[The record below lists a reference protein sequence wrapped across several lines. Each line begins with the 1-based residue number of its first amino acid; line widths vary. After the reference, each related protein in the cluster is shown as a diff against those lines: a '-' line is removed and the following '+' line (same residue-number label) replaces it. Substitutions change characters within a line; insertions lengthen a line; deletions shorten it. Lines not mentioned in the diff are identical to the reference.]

1 MHSGNQILA
10 DSKVA
15 GITLHTLH
23 KLFLSGGRRS
33 SGADSLLWF
42 FGLLTDSVY
51 VISLAVG

>member
-15 GITLHTLH
+15 GITLHALH

-42 FGLLTDSVY
+42 LGLLTDSVY
-51 VISLAVG
+51 AISVVGG